1 MSFNSLI
8 FLIFAAVFFALWPL
22 MREGNSRRWSFI
34 IVSSFIFYGWW
45 DWRFLFLL
53 IGTGLVDFVA
63 ALAMEKWP
71 QNRRLFLILS
81 LGSNISALMFFKY
94 SGFIAENLDHLLLNF
109 GIASHLRAQLPD
121 FALILPVGI
130 SFYTFQSMSYTIS
143 VYWRQMPATR
153 NILHFFAYVSM
164 FPQLVAGPIVRAV
177 DLLPQLTQHKSTTE
191 EDQWAGTKLI
201 IRGFFK
207 KLVIADHLAPIV
219 TAAFSSPVLPD
230 FQIYWWVMAAAF
242 AFQIYFDFSG
252 YSDIA
257 RGLARWM
264 GYDLIVN
271 FNQPYTSI
279 SLQEFWTRW
288 HISLSTWFRD
298 YVYIPLGGSRLGK
311 LRSHINMWITMLISG
326 LWHGAAWHFVMWS
339 VCHAFFL
346 SIERITKL
354 PKALG
359 ISKIG
364 QFVSYV
370 LVMVQVLVAWVF
382 FRAENVAQAFQIIK
396 IMFTFNAK
404 LLTGTIPD
412 GIELI
417 SMLVLFELMMFFKI
431 DALKIIPQQARRIT
445 DPVFWALA
453 IAATVFFRGPGTT
466 FIYFQF

>member
-22 MREGNSRRWSFI
+22 MRAGNSRRWSFI

-71 QNRRLFLILS
+71 QKRRVFLILS
-81 LGSNISALMFFKY
+81 LGSNISVLMFFKY
-94 SGFIAENLDHLLLNF
+94 SGFLAENLDHLLLNF
-109 GIASHLRAQLPD
+109 GIATHLHSQLPD
-121 FALILPVGI
+121 FALILPIGI
-130 SFYTFQSMSYTIS
+130 SFYTFQSMSYTIG

-164 FPQLVAGPIVRAV
+164 FPQLVAGPIVRAA
-177 DLLPQLTQHKSTTE
+177 DLLPQLMKHQPITE
-191 EDQWAGTKLI
+191 DDQWTGTKLV

-207 KLVIADHLAPIV
+207 KFAIADQLAPIV
-219 TAAFSSPVLPD
+219 TAAFSNPVLPD
-230 FQIYWWVMAAAF
+230 FPVYWWLMAAAF

-271 FNQPYTSI
+271 FNQPYTAT

-288 HISLSTWFRD
+288 NISLSTWFRD
-298 YVYIPLGGSRLGK
+298 YVYIPLGGSRVGK
-311 LRSHINMWITMLISG
+311 LRSHLNMWITMLISG

-339 VCHAFFL
+339 ICHAFFL
-346 SIERITKL
+346 SFERIAKL
-354 PKALG
+354 PKKLG
-359 ISKIG
+359 ISKVG
-364 QFVSYV
+364 QSVSYV
-370 LVMVQVLVAWVF
+370 LVMVQVMIAWVF
-382 FRAENVAQAFQIIK
+382 FRAENVGQAFRIIK
-396 IMFTFNAK
+396 IMFSFNGK
-404 LLTGTIPD
+404 LLIGSIPD
-412 GIELI
+412 RIELI
-417 SMLVLFELMMFFKI
+417 SILVLFELMMFFKI
-431 DALKIIPQQARRIT
+431 DALRMIPQQARRIA

-453 IAATVFFRGPGTT
+453 IVATVFFRGPGSK

>member
-22 MREGNSRRWSFI
+22 MRAGNTRRWSFI
-34 IVSSFIFYGWW
+34 IIASFIFYGWW

-53 IGTGLVDFVA
+53 IGTGVVDFTA

-71 QNRRLFLILS
+71 RIRRLFLILS

-94 SGFIAENLDHLLLNF
+94 SGFVAENLDHLFLNI
-109 GIASHLRAQLPD
+109 GIATHLRSQLPD

-143 VYWRQMPATR
+143 VYWRQITATR

-164 FPQLVAGPIVRAV
+164 FPQLVAGPIIRAA
-177 DLLPQLTQHKSTTE
+177 DLLPQLMQHRPITE
-191 EDQWAGTKLI
+191 EDRWAGTKLV
-201 IRGFFK
+201 IRGFCK
-207 KLVIADHLAPIV
+207 KAVIADHLAPIV

-230 FQIYWWVMAAAF
+230 SPIYWWLIAVSF

-264 GYDLIVN
+264 GYDLTVN
-271 FNQPYTSI
+271 FNQPYTSK
-279 SLQEFWTRW
+279 SLQEFWTCW

-298 YVYIPLGGSRLGK
+298 YVYVPLGGSRSGK
-311 LRSHINMWITMLISG
+311 WRSHLNMWVAMLISG
-326 LWHGAAWHFVMWS
+326 LWHGAAWHYVMWS

-346 SIERITKL
+346 SLERITKL
-354 PKALG
+354 PKRLG
-359 ISKIG
+359 ISRIG
-364 QFVSYV
+364 QFTSYV
-370 LVMVQVLVAWVF
+370 LVMAQVLVAWVF
-382 FRAENVAQAFQIIK
+382 FRAESVGQALQIIK
-396 IMFTFNAK
+396 TMFTFNPK
-404 LLTGTIPD
+404 LLTGPIP
-412 GIELI
+412 GSFILV
-417 SMLVLFELMMFFKI
+417 SVLVLFELMLFFRI
-431 DALKIIPQQARRIT
+431 DTLKIIPQQARRIT

-453 IAATVFFRGPGTT
+453 VVAAVFFRGPGST